1 MNKNVF
7 EDDLIRGMQ
16 QQLVKQASGDVPN
29 LSQAAEC
36 LHAALEIFE
45 QQGLDK
51 QANQVTQLM
60 LKIARKNNITK
71 TASPDLPLQQLMRAG
86 VSQRDLREFAKG
98 NPIAVAKLNLVLR
111 KLGMPD
117 HQIAKLLGFSN
128 VMTEEQANKAINPNE
143 VNSISPLGL
152 QSAAQHKAD
161 YATKGLTPEKEVKN
175 LKEYGIPFNMP
186 HKKDKLSAEDMD
198 VDFADMLDLPTF
210 DIDASDDEL
219 MGIDIKEDSLEVFDG
234 REPMS
239 DFEDEKD

>member
-7 EDDLIRGMQ
+7 ENDIIRGMQ
-16 QQLVKQASGDVPN
+16 QQLVKQAGSKVPD
-29 LSQAAEC
+29 LSKAAEC
-36 LHAALEIFE
+36 LHSALEIFE
-45 QQGLDK
+45 EQGLQK
-51 QANQVTQLM
+51 QADQITQLL
-60 LKIARKNNITK
+60 LKIANKN
-71 TASPDLPLQQLMRAG
+71 SSLPKVAEPQLQSVQQLMQAG

-98 NPIAVAKLNLVLR
+98 NPIAVAKLNLVVR

-117 HQIAKLLGFSN
+117 HEIAKFLGHGN

-143 VNSISPLGL
+143 VPLGL
-152 QSAAQHKAD
+152 QSTAKNKTD

-175 LKEYGIPFNMP
+175 LKQYGIPFNMP

-219 MGIDIKEDSLEVFDG
+219 MGIDIKEDILEVFDG
-234 REPMS
+234 QEPMS